1 MSKLIV
7 KSLLKCLYFQWAF
20 LKDWIQMKKYSMT
33 FQKDWLQANMLMH
46 CVTFKGEVTDY
57 GVTWSSAAKRLS
69 QYQVSSWPYMGT
81 GYWVGATDANAS
93 KNVNRLSQ
101 FHFVVTHT
109 QYQVYLGKV
118 CKYLFRSFRFRSFL
132 LLKQYNTNLI
142 LKLEIQQYVDC
153 VRCGDWWLVS
163 PNQCQKKSQL
173 RLWADPPCSARST
186 QNQKSITI
194 KRKKIWGDFAM
205 KSSKF
210 QSGPSGKT

>member
-1 MSKLIV
+1 MS
-7 KSLLKCLYFQWAF
+7 
-20 LKDWIQMKKYSMT
+20 
-33 FQKDWLQANMLMH
+33 FQKDWIQANMLMQMLH

-69 QYQVSSWPYMGT
+69 QYQVGWIHTWDLWRLSQYQVSLWPYMGT
-81 GYWVGATDANAS
+81 GYWVGARDANAS

-173 RLWADPPCSARST
+173 RL
-186 QNQKSITI
+186 
-194 KRKKIWGDFAM
+194 
-205 KSSKF
+205 
-210 QSGPSGKT
+210 